1 MARGL
6 TQKQSDI
13 LDFIIMHKEKHGK
26 CPTLR
31 IIQDHFGHKYTESS
45 AHHVRALR
53 RKGMLKPAKSK
64 RPRIELVE
72 ALEPCIPANYLS
84 ESIAYS
90 EWFTERQNK
99 VLSMMLDGCNPSD
112 IANDLGICRQEAYK
126 AVRVVNE
133 KLASNGY
140 AIALTLKRI

>member
-31 IIQDHFGHKYTESS
+31 IIQDHFGYKYSEAA
-45 AHHVRALR
+45 AHHIRALR
-53 RKGMLKPAKSK
+53 RKGMLKTAKSK

-72 ALEPCIPANYLS
+72 TLEPCIPANDLS

-90 EWFTERQNK
+90 EWFTEKQNK
-99 VLSMMLDGCNPSD
+99 VLLMMLDGCNPSD
-112 IANDLGICRQEAYK
+112 IANDLGICRQAAYK

-133 KLASNGY
+133 KLASKGY
-140 AIALTLKRI
+140 EIALTLKRI